1 VRDKAILVAAL
12 IAIAL
17 PLRAQQA
24 TDPQLQ
30 FTVEQLKEDLAVL
43 RSSLEEGHGG
53 LYRYSSKVQMDQAFD
68 NATRA
73 VVQPMTE
80 LEFYRLVAPII
91 AAINDGHTGL
101 IGSRELESHMGRQP
115 VLLPF
120 KLAFVAGTPY
130 LHRNYSDHTDLPMGG
145 ELLSINGNP
154 METVVRTMLAGL
166 PSDGRV
172 ETSKYRRLESTST
185 FGDIY
190 SRLFGIT
197 TRFNLTYRS
206 PDDGSIRAVAVD
218 GITVAELTR
227 RGESRYPDVARAEQN
242 RPPVELVLRGEIP
255 VLTVRTFGSR
265 TISSAGIDYPEFLRN
280 TFEELADR
288 GVRSLI
294 IDVRDNGGGSDEY
307 GKLLAA
313 YLIPDTF
320 EYYRYLEVNSDSF
333 AFLEHTGMSNSNLPQ
348 DRLRANGRGSYD
360 LLGHPN
366 LGPQRPLQPNFTG
379 DVFILINGGSFSATG
394 EFTSVVHHH
403 GRATFIGEEC
413 GAGYY
418 GNTSGMMVILQ
429 LPNSG
434 LRIRIPLVRYTMAVS
449 GYEPLDRGLIPEHHV
464 EPTIEDVLT
473 RRDAVMEYALQ
484 LIRKA
489 TPGGRP

>member
-1 VRDKAILVAAL
+1 MRDKAILVAGL

-24 TDPQLQ
+24 TDPQTQ
-30 FTVEQLKEDLAVL
+30 FTVEQLKEDLGVL
-43 RSSLEEGHGG
+43 RSSLEEGHAG
-53 LYRYSSKVQMDQAFD
+53 LYRYSSKVQMDQVFD
-68 NATRA
+68 STTHA
-73 VVQPMTE
+73 VVRPMTE
-80 LEFYRLVAPII
+80 LEFYGLVAPVI

-101 IGSRELESHMGRQP
+101 MGSRELESYMGRQP
-115 VLLPF
+115 FLLPF

-130 LHRNYSDHTDLPMGG
+130 LRRNYSDHTDLPMGG

-154 METVVRTMLAGL
+154 MDAIVRTLLTGL

-172 ETSKYRRLESTST
+172 ETSKYRRLESTSA

-190 SRLFGIT
+190 SRMFGIT
-197 TRFNLTYRS
+197 TRFDLTYRS
-206 PDDGSIRAVAVD
+206 PDDGSTRAVPVD
-218 GITVAELTR
+218 GITAAELTR
-227 RGESRYPDVARAEQN
+227 RGESRYPELARVEEN
-242 RPPVELVLRGEIP
+242 RPPVELTFRDEIP
-255 VLTVRTFGSR
+255 VLTVKTFGSR
-265 TISSAGIDYPEFLRN
+265 TISNAGIDYPEFLRS
-280 TFEELADR
+280 TFVELADR
-288 GVRSLI
+288 GARSLI

-379 DVFILINGGSFSATG
+379 DVFILINGRSFSATG
-394 EFTSVVHHH
+394 EFTSIVHHH

-418 GNTSGMMVILQ
+418 GNTSGMMVMLQ

-434 LRIRIPLVRYTMAVS
+434 LRVRIPLVRYTMAVS
-449 GYEPLDRGLIPEHHV
+449 GYEPLDRGLIPDHHV
-464 EPTIEDVLT
+464 EPTIEEVLT
-473 RRDAVMEYALQ
+473 GRDAVMEYALQ

-489 TPGGRP
+489 TPDGRP